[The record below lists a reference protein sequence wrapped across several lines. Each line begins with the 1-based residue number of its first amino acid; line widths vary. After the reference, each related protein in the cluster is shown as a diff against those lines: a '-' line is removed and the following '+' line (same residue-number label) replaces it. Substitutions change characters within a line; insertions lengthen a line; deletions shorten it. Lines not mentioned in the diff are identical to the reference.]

1 MKIVN
6 LGILLL
12 FCLAIS
18 DIHAQTAMN
27 FETKPVAY
35 RAGHKV
41 FLRWTLGNAAQWR
54 KANSLGYNV
63 ERLENGSTNFQLL
76 NKTPL
81 KPITLIAAQ
90 KYGTKSAVYTV
101 TALLQQKPDPKDK
114 NVPDDKELYGY
125 YLLMSSYNAEA
136 AVLSASAFTDS
147 TTIPGKKYTYRIT
160 VATIAQE
167 KQTASVVIVQDDN
180 KLPILPTVEAEF
192 KEKSVNLEWNI
203 KPVMDDY
210 IGVLVE
216 RSTDSINFSTLTN
229 PPLLTS
235 LKNVNEIEIDTTKKM
250 MLYQDT
256 NVLQNK
262 KYYYRIKA
270 VNVFGITSN
279 PGAVVSG
286 ICLPDIRTLPKIK
299 SIDTLAGKFVVNW
312 TMPDSV
318 KKLVRQYEIRV
329 SETGNDSSYKK
340 IFTFLATK
348 DSIEA
353 FDFKPSPSNYFR
365 LRAINKKGNQ
375 YVESFPYLYQ
385 LNDSMP
391 PAPPISLNGIIDTNG
406 NVILV
411 WAGNKEPDILAYKV
425 YRSFNDT
432 ETYALLTGEPVS
444 EIIFK
449 EKLPL
454 NQLNTDIFYKVS
466 ALDNRYNESALS
478 EPIRLNRPDTIPPA
492 IATLLSVKLNNNK
505 SIEVRWKKSF
515 SKDVLSYALSRKAGD
530 DSLATWT
537 EIVTPSASDS
547 VYMDINVDPT
557 ISYVYKIQAVD
568 KGGLKS
574 EFSNERSYKAPAKA
588 AGKVKILSNLNAYSS
603 RGEKKYIELNW
614 NINKQVSNNIREF
627 WIYRVMN
634 GNEEDI
640 ALQSVIPGNATI
652 FDDDDVREN
661 TRYTYYIKAVF
672 KTGGSSDLE
681 KINVD
686 Y

>member
-1 MKIVN
+1 M
-6 LGILLL
+6 
-12 FCLAIS
+12 
-18 DIHAQTAMN
+18 
-27 FETKPVAY
+27 
-35 RAGHKV
+35 
-41 FLRWTLGNAAQWR
+41 
-54 KANSLGYNV
+54 
-63 ERLENGSTNFQLL
+63 
-76 NKTPL
+76 
-81 KPITLIAAQ
+81 
-90 KYGTKSAVYTV
+90 
-101 TALLQQKPDPKDK
+101 
-114 NVPDDKELYGY
+114 
-125 YLLMSSYNAEA
+125 
-136 AVLSASAFTDS
+136 
-147 TTIPGKKYTYRIT
+147 
-160 VATIAQE
+160 
-167 KQTASVVIVQDDN
+167 
-180 KLPILPTVEAEF
+180 
-192 KEKSVNLEWNI
+192 
-203 KPVMDDY
+203 
-210 IGVLVE
+210 
-216 RSTDSINFSTLTN
+216 
-229 PPLLTS
+229 
-235 LKNVNEIEIDTTKKM
+235 
-250 MLYQDT
+250 
-256 NVLQNK
+256 
-262 KYYYRIKA
+262 
-270 VNVFGITSN
+270 NVFGITSN